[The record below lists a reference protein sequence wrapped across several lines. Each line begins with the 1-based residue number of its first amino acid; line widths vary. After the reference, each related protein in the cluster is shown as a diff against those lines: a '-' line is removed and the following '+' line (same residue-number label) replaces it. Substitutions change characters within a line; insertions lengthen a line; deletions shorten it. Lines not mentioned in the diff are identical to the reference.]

1 MEVDVLSKPHRYK
14 YDVFLSFRSE
24 DGNDDFS
31 ARLYNALSKEVR
43 VFRSDDDN
51 NEGMERGT
59 DESNK
64 RLFKA
69 MEDSAASVVVFTLH
83 YADSRWCLDELA
95 MLCDLGT
102 SLDRPI
108 LPVFYKVDPSHV
120 RKQSD
125 HFEKDFDEHEKIF
138 SEEEVKRWRKAM
150 KLVGNLAGYVYKE
163 EKDEVKVK
171 VKVEAEDD
179 MIGQE
184 KDEVKVKVK
193 VEAEDDTIGL
203 VVKKVLA
210 QVSNTPEKVGEYT
223 VGLESRVKDLMD
235 LVDVKS
241 TGDVQILGLYG
252 MGGIGK
258 TTLAKRFYNKILE
271 NFEDHRVFISNVR
284 QESSDGLVNLQQT
297 FIKSLFGSVP
307 EIEDVSSGRDKI
319 RGRVSEKKILAV
331 LDDVDNVDQVDA
343 LVGERNWYGEGSV
356 IIITTRDEEI
366 LSKLYVSRRYEVN
379 CLTEV
384 QALSL
389 FSYHS
394 LGKQEPTESL
404 MELSK
409 KIVKITGKLP
419 LAVEVFGSHLR
430 DKKEDEWL
438 TELEKLEN
446 TQPGDLQAVL
456 ALSFKSLGDEEK
468 TVFLDI
474 ACLFLKMEMAKEEVM
489 DVLKGCGYNAEVA
502 LSVLRQKSL
511 VKILSDKDNTLWM
524 HDQIRDMGM
533 QMVLNENREDPE
545 MRSRLWDRGEIMN
558 VLNYMKGTTSIRGI
572 VLDFKK
578 KFVRHETAVEIP
590 SSNLQ
595 NNPGI
600 SSAVS
605 YVKNMFVKF
614 PEEEKPKSSE
624 FTIPVE
630 PFAPMKELRLLQI
643 DHVELEGDLK
653 LLPSEIKWIQWR
665 DCPLKDVPPVFLA
678 GKLAVLDLSESGIR
692 RVQTSWFKK
701 EDENLKVVN
710 LRGCHSLEAIPDL
723 SNHKALE
730 KLVFERCKLLVKVPR
745 SVGNLSKLLHLDF
758 SYCSNLTEFQVD
770 VSGLEHLEKLFLS
783 GCSSLSVLPK
793 QIGAMTRLKELLL
806 DGTAIKILPESIG
819 GLESLKKLSL
829 FGCRSIQELPE
840 DVGTLT
846 ALEELDVSDTALQIL
861 PSSIGGLTNLKKLHL
876 MHCTSLTKIPDTISK
891 LISLKEFFINGSG
904 VKELPLNLG
913 SLQSLTEFSAGGCKS
928 LKQVP
933 ISIGGLNNLLQLELD
948 HTPVVSLP
956 EETGDLRFIQKLEL
970 RNCKS
975 LKFLPKSIGGM
986 DTLQSLYLT
995 GSDIEELPEEFGK
1008 LENLVLL
1015 QMNKCKNLKRLPNS
1029 FGDLKSLYHLY
1040 MEETSVVELPESF
1053 GNLSKLMTLK
1063 MLKKPLFRSDTQRT
1077 SAEHGFV
1084 MPDTF
1089 SNLESLEEVDARS
1102 WGITG
1107 KIPDVFEKLT
1117 SVKILN
1123 LGNNYFHS
1131 LPSSLKEMK
1140 NLKELILYDCQ
1151 ELTCLPL
1158 LPGSLEKL
1166 NLADCFSLK
1175 SVSDLSELTI
1185 LQELNLT
1192 NCKKVSDVPGLEY
1205 LKALKRLY
1213 MSGCNSKF
1221 SDNVKERLSKSKV
1234 SFKMLR
1240 NLSMPGDRIPEW
1252 FAQGPVRYSAQ
1263 PNRELRGVI
1272 IAVVVS
1278 VKQESKDDFH
1288 VPDVLGIQAQI
1299 LKLDKV
1305 IVNHMLNLTG
1315 VPQTSD
1321 YQLHICRYSH
1331 HFPMVSML
1339 KEGYT
1344 IQVVRQKMHGI
1355 KQDVELQMHGI
1366 HLVYE
1371 GDDDLEAEEGYCVTK
1386 TMQTVSQKLAN
1397 FFKSSK
1403 EGESSSQGGSTV
1415 A

>member
-1 MEVDVLSKPHRYK
+1 MEATALSKPPHRYK
-14 YDVFLSFRSE
+14 HDVFLSFRSE
-24 DGNDDFS
+24 EDDFS
-31 ARLYNALSKEVR
+31 KRLYNALSKEVR
-43 VFRSDDDN
+43 VFRDN
-51 NEGMERGT
+51 NEGMERGGT
-59 DESNK
+59 DENNK

-69 MEDSAASVVVFTLH
+69 MEDSAASVVVFTQH
-83 YADSRWCLDELA
+83 YADSRLCLDELA
-95 MLCDLGT
+95 MLCYLGT

-108 LPVFYKVDPSHV
+108 LPIFYKVNPSHV
-120 RKQSD
+120 RKQND
-125 HFEKDFDEHEKIF
+125 HFKKDFDEHEKIF
-138 SEEEVKRWRKAM
+138 SEEEVKRWRDAM
-150 KLVGNLAGYVYKE
+150 KLVGNLAGYVYSHRKGT
-163 EKDEVKVK
+163 DE
-171 VKVEAEDD
+171 VEAEDE
-179 MIGQE
+179 I
-184 KDEVKVKVK
+184 
-193 VEAEDDTIGL
+193 ISL

-223 VGLESRVKDLMD
+223 VGLESRVQDLKD

-241 TGDVQILGLYG
+241 TGDDVQILGLYG

-258 TTLAKRFYNKILE
+258 TTLAKRFYNLILG

-284 QESSDGLVNLQQT
+284 QESSDGLLNLQKT
-297 FIKSLFGSVP
+297 FIQSLFGSVP
-307 EIEDVSSGRDKI
+307 EIEDVNSGRDRI
-319 RGRVSEKKILAV
+319 RGRVREKKILAV

-343 LVGERNWYGEGSV
+343 LVGERSWYGEGSL

-366 LSKLYVSRRYEVN
+366 LSKLSVNQKYEVN

-384 QALSL
+384 QALKL
-389 FSYHS
+389 FSFHS
-394 LGKQEPTESL
+394 LRKEEPTEKL
-404 MELSK
+404 LELSK

-419 LAVEVFGSHLR
+419 LAVEVFGSHMY

-446 TQPGDLQAVL
+446 TQPGDLQSVL
-456 ALSFKSLGDEEK
+456 ALSFKSLGDEAK

-474 ACLFLKMEMAKEEVM
+474 ACLFLKMEITKEEVM
-489 DVLKGCGYNAEVA
+489 DVLKGCGLNAEAA
-502 LSVLRQKSL
+502 LTVLRQKSL

-533 QMVLNENREDPE
+533 QMVLNESREDPE

-558 VLNYMKGTTSIRGI
+558 VLNYVKGTTSIRGI

-578 KFVRHETAVEIP
+578 KFVRHATAVEIA

-605 YVKNMFVKF
+605 YVKNMFAKF
-614 PEEEKPKSSE
+614 PEEEKTKTSE
-624 FTIPVE
+624 VTIPTE
-630 PFAPMKELRLLQI
+630 PFVPMEKLRLLQI
-643 DHVELEGDLK
+643 NHVELEGDLK
-653 LLPSEIKWIQWR
+653 LLPSELKWIQWR
-665 DCPLKDVPPVFLA
+665 DCPLKDVPPVFLS
-678 GKLAVLDLSESGIR
+678 GQLAVLDLSESGIR
-692 RVQTSWFKK
+692 RVQTLWFKK
-701 EDENLKVVN
+701 DNENLKVVN
-710 LRGCHSLEAIPDL
+710 MRGCHSLEAIPDL

-745 SVGNLSKLLHLDF
+745 SIGNLSKLLQLDF
-758 SYCSNLTEFQVD
+758 SYCTNLTEFLAD
-770 VSGLEHLEKLFLS
+770 VSKLKHLEKLFLS
-783 GCSSLSVLPK
+783 GCSNMSVLPK
-793 QIGAMTRLKELLL
+793 NIGDMTCLKELLL
-806 DGTAIKILPESIG
+806 DGTAIKNLPASIG
-819 GLESLKKLSL
+819 GLERLKKLNL
-829 FGCRSIQELPE
+829 FGCRSIQELP
-840 DVGTLT
+840 VGLDSLT
-846 ALEELDVSDTALQIL
+846 SLEELDLSYTALKTL
-861 PSSIGGLTNLKKLHL
+861 PSSIGGLINLKKLLL
-876 MHCTSLTKIPDTISK
+876 MHCTSLTEIPDTINELK
-891 LISLKEFFINGSG
+891 SLEEFFINGSG
-904 VKELPLNLG
+904 VEELPLNLG

-933 ISIGGLNNLLQLELD
+933 SSIGMLNNLFQLELD
-948 HTPVVSLP
+948 QTPIVTLP

-986 DTLQSLYLT
+986 DTLKSLYLT

-1008 LENLVLL
+1008 LEKLVLL
-1015 QMNKCKNLKRLPNS
+1015 QMNKCKKLKRLPNS

-1063 MLKKPLFRSDTQRT
+1063 MMKRPLFRSDTQGST
-1077 SAEHGFV
+1077 SAEPGFV
-1084 MPDTF
+1084 IPDSF
-1089 SNLESLEEVDARS
+1089 LNLESLEEVDARS

-1117 SVKILN
+1117 SLKILN

-1131 LPSSLKEMK
+1131 LPSSLKELT

-1151 ELTCLPL
+1151 ELTCLPP
-1158 LPGSLEKL
+1158 LPCNLEKL
-1166 NLADCFSLK
+1166 NLSDCFSLE
-1175 SVSDLSELTI
+1175 SVSDLSKLTM

-1192 NCKKVSDVPGLEY
+1192 NCKNVNDIPGLEQ

-1213 MSGCNSKF
+1213 MSGCNSKCS
-1221 SDNVKERLSKSKV
+1221 SDVKKRLSKASL
-1234 SFKMLR
+1234 KMLR
-1240 NLSMPGDRIPEW
+1240 NLSVPGDRIPDW
-1252 FAQGPVRYSAQ
+1252 FSQGPVRYSAQ

-1272 IAVVVS
+1272 VAVVVS
-1278 VKQESKDDFH
+1278 VNQESKDDFH

-1305 IVNHMLNLTG
+1305 LVNHTLNLTG
-1315 VPQTSD
+1315 VPITSD
-1321 YQLHICRYSH
+1321 DQLHICRYSQH
-1331 HFPMVSML
+1331 YPMVSML

-1344 IQVVRQKMHGI
+1344 IQVVQQKMLI
-1355 KQDVELQMHGI
+1355 KQDAELKMHGI

-1371 GDDDLEAEEGYCVTK
+1371 GDDDLGAEESDCVTE

-1397 FFKSSK
+1397 FFRSLQ
-1403 EGESSSQGGSTV
+1403 EGEASSQVGSTV
-1415 A
+1415 T

>member
-1 MEVDVLSKPHRYK
+1 MEAAVLSKPHRYK
-14 YDVFLSFRSE
+14 YDVFLCFRPEE
-24 DGNDDFS
+24 DDNF
-31 ARLYNALSKEVR
+31 AERLYNSLRKDVR
-43 VFRSDDDN
+43 VFH
-51 NEGMERGT
+51 EGMEQRGGGT
-59 DESNK
+59 ENNNK
-64 RLFKA
+64 RLAEA
-69 MEDSAASVVVFTLH
+69 MEDSAASVVVFTSH

-95 MLCDLGT
+95 MLCHLGS

-120 RKQSD
+120 RKQSED
-125 HFEKDFDEHEKIF
+125 FKNDFEEHKKIF
-138 SEEEVKRWRKAM
+138 SEEVVQRWEKAM
-150 KLVGNLAGYVYKE
+150 ELVGNLAGYVYRE
-163 EKDEVKVK
+163 ETDKDKVK
-171 VKVEAEDD
+171 VTVTVED
-179 MIGQE
+179 MIS
-184 KDEVKVKVK
+184 
-193 VEAEDDTIGL
+193 L

-223 VGLESRVKDLMD
+223 VGLESRVNDLMD

-241 TGDVQILGLYG
+241 TSDDVQILGLYG

-258 TTLAKRFYNKILE
+258 TTLAKRFYNFILE
-271 NFEDHRVFISNVR
+271 NFEEHRVFISNVR
-284 QESSDGLVNLQQT
+284 DISSSGQDGLLKLQKT

-307 EIEDVSSGRDKI
+307 EIEDVNSGWDKI
-319 RGRVSEKKILAV
+319 RGRVREKKILVV
-331 LDDVDNVDQVDA
+331 LDDVDKVDQVDA
-343 LVGERNWYGEGSV
+343 LVGERSWYGEGSV

-366 LSKLYVSRRYEVN
+366 LNKLSVSPKYEVN

-384 QALSL
+384 NALKL

-456 ALSFKSLGDEEK
+456 ALSFKALGDEEK

-474 ACLFLKMEMAKEEVM
+474 ACLFLKMEMAKEEAI
-489 DVLKGCGYNAEVA
+489 DILKGCGYNAEAA

-511 VKILSDKDNTLWM
+511 VKLLSDKDNTLWM

-533 QMVLNENREDPE
+533 QMVLNESREDPE

-558 VLNYMKGTTSIRGI
+558 VLNYMKGTTSTRGI

-578 KFVRHETAVEIP
+578 KFVSHSTPVEIA

-614 PEEEKPKSSE
+614 PEEEKPKTSE
-624 FTIPVE
+624 ITIPVE
-630 PFAPMKELRLLQI
+630 PFVPMKELRLLQI
-643 DHVELEGDLK
+643 NHVELEGDLK
-653 LLPSEIKWIQWR
+653 LLPSGLKWIQWR

-692 RVQTSWFKK
+692 RFQSLWFKK
-701 EDENLKVVN
+701 VDENLKVVN

-730 KLVFERCKLLVKVPR
+730 KLVFEGCKLLVKVPR
-745 SVGNLSKLLHLDF
+745 SVGNLSKLLQLDF
-758 SYCSNLTEFQVD
+758 RYCSNLTEFLVD
-770 VSGLEHLEKLFLS
+770 VSGLERLEKLFLS
-783 GCSSLSVLPK
+783 GCSNLSVLPEN
-793 QIGAMTRLKELLL
+793 IGDMTHLKELLL

-819 GLESLKKLSL
+819 SLQSLKKLSL
-829 FGCRSIQELPE
+829 YGCRSIQEIPE
-840 DVGTLT
+840 CVGRLKS
-846 ALEELDVSDTALQIL
+846 LEELDVSDTALQIL
-861 PSSIGGLTNLKKLHL
+861 PSSIGGLINLKKLHL
-876 MHCTSLTKIPDTISK
+876 MHCTSLTKIPDTIIK
-891 LISLKEFFINGSG
+891 LKSLKEFFINGSG
-904 VKELPLNLG
+904 VEELPLNLG
-913 SLQSLTEFSAGGCKS
+913 SLLCLTEFSAGRCKS
-928 LKQVP
+928 LKQIP
-933 ISIGGLNNLLQLELD
+933 TSIGGLDSLFQLELD
-948 HTPVVSLP
+948 HTPIVTLP

-986 DTLQSLYLT
+986 DTLKSLYLT

-1015 QMNKCKNLKRLPNS
+1015 QLNKCKNLKRLPNS

-1063 MLKKPLFRSDTQRT
+1063 MLKRPLFRNDTTQGTR
-1077 SAEHGFV
+1077 EQPGFV
-1084 MPDTF
+1084 IPNSF
-1089 SNLESLEEVDARS
+1089 SNMKSLEEVDARS

-1107 KIPDVFEKLT
+1107 KIPDVFDKF
-1117 SVKILN
+1117 SCVKILN

-1131 LPSSLKEMK
+1131 LPSSLEELTT
-1140 NLKELILYDCQ
+1140 LKELILYDCR
-1151 ELTCLPL
+1151 ELICLPP
-1158 LPGSLEKL
+1158 LPCTLEKL
-1166 NLADCFSLK
+1166 NLADCFSLE
-1175 SVSDLSELTI
+1175 SVSDLSALTL

-1192 NCKKVSDVPGLEY
+1192 NCKNVNDVPGLEQ

-1213 MSGCNSKF
+1213 MSGCNAE
-1221 SDNVKERLSKSKV
+1221 VKNRLSKV
-1234 SFKMLR
+1234 SLKMLR
-1240 NLSMPGDRIPEW
+1240 NLSVPGNRIPNW
-1252 FAQGPVRYSAQ
+1252 FSQRPVRYSAQ

-1272 IAVVVS
+1272 IAVVVA
-1278 VKQESKDDFH
+1278 VNQESKDDFH

-1299 LKLDKV
+1299 LELDKV
-1305 IVNHMLNLTG
+1305 LVNHTLNLSG

-1321 YQLHICRYSH
+1321 DQLHICRYSH
-1331 HFPMVSML
+1331 HHPMVTML

-1344 IQVVRQKMHGI
+1344 IQVIKQKMPI
-1355 KQDVELQMHGI
+1355 KQDAELKMHGI

-1371 GDDDLEAEEGYCVTK
+1371 GDDDLEGEESTK
-1386 TMQTVSQKLAN
+1386 CLNETLQTVSQKLAN
-1397 FFKSSK
+1397 FFKSFK
-1403 EGESSSQGGSTV
+1403 EGEASSQGGSTV
-1415 A
+1415 T

>member
-1 MEVDVLSKPHRYK
+1 MEASVLSKPPHRYK
-14 YDVFLSFRSE
+14 HDVFLSFRSE
-24 DGNDDFS
+24 EDDFS
-31 ARLYNALSKEVR
+31 ERLYNAIRKEVR
-43 VFRSDDDN
+43 VFRDDN
-51 NEGMERGT
+51 NEGMERGGGT
-59 DESNK
+59 DENNK

-69 MEDSAASVVVFTLH
+69 MEDSAASVVVFTQH
-83 YADSRWCLDELA
+83 YADSRSCLDELA
-95 MLCDLGT
+95 TLCDLGT

-120 RKQSD
+120 RKQND
-125 HFEKDFDEHEKIF
+125 HFKKDFDEHKKIF
-138 SEEEVKRWRKAM
+138 SKEEVQRWRKAM
-150 KLVGNLAGYVYKE
+150 ELVGNLAGYVYKHRE
-163 EKDEVKVK
+163 GTVDQVKDEH
-171 VKVEAEDD
+171 D
-179 MIGQE
+179 MI
-184 KDEVKVKVK
+184 K
-193 VEAEDDTIGL
+193 L

-223 VGLESRVKDLMD
+223 VGLETRVEDLMD

-241 TGDVQILGLYG
+241 TGDVQVLGLHG

-258 TTLAKRFYNKILE
+258 TTLAKRFYNLILE

-284 QESSDGLVNLQQT
+284 QESSDGLLNLQKT

-307 EIEDVSSGRDKI
+307 EIEDVNSGRDKI
-319 RGRVSEKKILAV
+319 RGRVREKKILAV

-343 LVGERNWYGEGSV
+343 LVGERSWYGKGSV

-366 LSKLYVSRRYEVN
+366 LNKLSVSQKYEVN

-384 QALSL
+384 QALKL
-389 FSYHS
+389 FSFHS
-394 LGKQEPTESL
+394 LRKEEPTEKL
-404 MELSK
+404 LELSK

-419 LAVEVFGSHLR
+419 LAVEVFGSHMY
-430 DKKEDEWL
+430 DKKEGEWL

-446 TQPGDLQAVL
+446 TQPGDLQSVL
-456 ALSFKSLGDEEK
+456 ALSFKSLDDEMK

-474 ACLFLKMEMAKEEVM
+474 ACLFLKMEITKEEVM
-489 DVLKGCGYNAEVA
+489 DVLKGCGLNAEAA
-502 LSVLRQKSL
+502 LTVLRQKSL
-511 VKILSDKDNTLWM
+511 VKLLSDKDNTLWM

-533 QMVLNENREDPE
+533 QMVLNESREDPE

-578 KFVRHETAVEIP
+578 KFVRHATAVEIA

-614 PEEEKPKSSE
+614 PEEEKTKTSE
-624 FTIPVE
+624 ITIPIE
-630 PFAPMKELRLLQI
+630 PFAPMKKLRLLQI
-643 DHVELEGDLK
+643 NHVELEGDLK
-653 LLPSEIKWIQWR
+653 LLPSELKWIQWR
-665 DCPLKDVPPVFLA
+665 DCPLKDVPSVFLS
-678 GKLAVLDLSESGIR
+678 GQLAVLDLSESGIR
-692 RVQTSWFKK
+692 RVQTLWFKK
-701 EDENLKVVN
+701 ENENLKVVN
-710 LRGCHSLEAIPDL
+710 MRGCHSLEAIPDL

-730 KLVFERCKLLVKVPR
+730 KLVFEGCKLLVKVPR

-758 SYCSNLTEFQVD
+758 SYCSNLAEFLVD
-770 VSGLEHLEKLFLS
+770 VSRLKHLEKLFLS
-783 GCSSLSVLPK
+783 GCSNLSVLPEN
-793 QIGAMTRLKELLL
+793 IGDMTCLKELLL
-806 DGTAIKILPESIG
+806 DGTAIKNLPESIG
-819 GLESLKKLSL
+819 SLKSLVKLSL
-829 FGCRSIQELPE
+829 FGCRSIQKLP
-840 DVGTLT
+840 DDLDALT
-846 ALEELDVSDTALQIL
+846 SLEELDLSDTALKTL
-861 PSSIGGLTNLKKLHL
+861 PSSIGGLINLKKLHL
-876 MHCTSLTKIPDTISK
+876 MHCTSLTKIPDTINK

-904 VKELPLNLG
+904 VEELPLNLG

-928 LKQVP
+928 LKQIPTSV
-933 ISIGGLNNLLQLELD
+933 GMLNNLFQLDLD
-948 HTPVVSLP
+948 HTPIVTLP

-1008 LENLVLL
+1008 LEKLVLL

-1040 MEETSVVELPESF
+1040 MEETLVVELPESF

-1063 MLKKPLFRSDTQRT
+1063 MMKKPLFRSDTKGST
-1077 SAEHGFV
+1077 SEEPGFV
-1084 MPDTF
+1084 IPNSF

-1102 WGITG
+1102 WGVTG

-1131 LPSSLKEMK
+1131 LPSSLKK
-1140 NLKELILYDCQ
+1140 LTNLKELILYDCQ
-1151 ELTCLPL
+1151 ELTCLPP
-1158 LPGSLEKL
+1158 LPCNLEKL
-1166 NLADCFSLK
+1166 NLADCLSLE
-1175 SVSDLSELTI
+1175 SVSNLSKLTL

-1192 NCKKVSDVPGLEY
+1192 NCKNVNDIPGLEH

-1213 MSGCNSKF
+1213 MSGCNSDC
-1221 SDNVKERLSKSKV
+1221 SAYVKKRLSDSKA
-1234 SFKMLR
+1234 SLKMLR
-1240 NLSMPGDRIPEW
+1240 NLSVPGDKIPHW
-1252 FAQGPVRYSAQ
+1252 FSQGPVRYIAQ
-1263 PNRELRGVI
+1263 PNRELKGVI

-1278 VKQESKDDFH
+1278 VSQQSKDDFH

-1299 LKLDKV
+1299 LQLDKV
-1305 IVNHMLNLTG
+1305 LVNHTLNLTG
-1315 VPQTSD
+1315 VPRTSD
-1321 YQLHICRYSH
+1321 DQLHICRYSQH
-1331 HFPMVSML
+1331 YPMVSML

-1344 IQVVRQKMHGI
+1344 IQVVKQKMLI
-1355 KQDVELQMHGI
+1355 KQDAKLKMHGI

-1371 GDDDLEAEEGYCVTK
+1371 GGDDLGAEESDCVTDQ
-1386 TMQTVSQKLAN
+1386 TMQTVSQRLAN
-1397 FFKSSK
+1397 FFRPCKD
-1403 EGESSSQGGSTV
+1403 GEASSQGGSTV
-1415 A
+1415 T